1 MIKDKV
7 ILENIRKQYLRGYK
21 EAIEDKVFKLCFD
34 VEVWERVLNDIELKL
49 YHDIKEIGVFMYP
62 YFPIG
67 GDFADFA
74 NPFKKIAIIIKYKKS
89 WDWHIKKRQK
99 FFEGFGYTVY
109 ILESAGVT
117 HSLEKFYQI
126 QNFTNFYSWEYAD
139 LEERKEFLNKFK
151 NQNSQC
157 LITYLKENYSW
168 CTGDIAPDY
177 NALNKQNE
185 RMEKWLTVF

>member
-1 MIKDKV
+1 MDEWRLGFRLRLDRSGIVK
-7 ILENIRKQYLRGYK
+7 LE
-21 EAIEDKVFKLCFD
+21 F
-34 VEVWERVLNDIELKL
+34 
-49 YHDIKEIGVFMYP
+49 
-62 YFPIG
+62 
-67 GDFADFA
+67 
-74 NPFKKIAIIIKYKKS
+74 
-89 WDWHIKKRQK
+89 
-99 FFEGFGYTVY
+99 
-109 ILESAGVT
+109 VT

-126 QNFTNFYSWEYAD
+126 QNFTNFYSWEDAD

-168 CTGDIAPDY
+168 CTGDIAQDY